1 MKLLNAIK
9 LTTKA
14 FAITCCVAS
23 AFTSVNSFA
32 SDDSFKLRLASAEG
46 DKNSPIGKSMEM
58 WADIVKRNSDGRIK
72 TNVYYQGELGS
83 QQEMF
88 DQLVKG
94 NIDMMITW
102 PQTSY
107 DPRIGVN
114 NLPYLVLDWDDAL
127 KAYGEDGWLIKVVDP
142 IFEEVGLKY
151 FGPYPEGFGGIAT
164 KDVVA
169 SSVEEARGIK
179 IRSQTFFPLP
189 QTVNAL
195 GYQAIPIDWNEVYTS
210 LQTGVVDG
218 DGSNVIYWDYEYF
231 GDLLTHYTH
240 TKHNFSAAS
249 LVMSQETWN
258 KLDKEDQA
266 IIESAAQEVISKQF
280 KDAKA
285 EDDKWIATAQKAG
298 MTYIDVQGEQLSEL
312 VSAVRSEVWPE
323 AEEVL
328 GSEIMAN
335 IRKNASVPK

>member
-1 MKLLNAIK
+1 MEILKKMKFGIR
-9 LTTKA
+9 
-14 FAITCCVAS
+14 AITLVVCAGAAVLSTQTMAS
-23 AFTSVNSFA
+23 N
-32 SDDSFKLRLASAEG
+32 DSFKLRLATVEG
-46 DKNSPIGKSMEM
+46 DKSSPIGKSMEL
-58 WADIVKRNSDGRIK
+58 WADLIKEKSGGRIK
-72 TNVYYQGELGS
+72 TNIYYQGELGS

-107 DPRIGVN
+107 DQRLGIN
-114 NLPYLVLDWDDAL
+114 NLPYLVLDWENAL
-127 KAYGEDGWLIKVVDP
+127 KAYGKDGWLRKAIDP
-142 IFEEVGLKY
+142 IYNEVGLKY

-164 KDVVA
+164 KDVQA
-169 SSVEEARGIK
+169 STIEEARGIK

-240 TKHNFSAAS
+240 TKHNFSAAA
-249 LVMSQETWN
+249 LIMSQESWG
-258 KLDKEDQA
+258 KLDEEDRR
-266 IIESAAQEVISKQF
+266 IIESAAEVVITKQF
-280 KDAKA
+280 ENGRA
-285 EDDKWIATAQKAG
+285 EEEKWIAKAQEGG
-298 MTYIDVQGEQLSEL
+298 MKYIDLQGTQLNDL
-312 VSAVRSEVWPE
+312 VSRVREEIWPQAEKSFGPEVME
-323 AEEVL
+323 T
-328 GSEIMAN
+328 
-335 IRKNASVPK
+335 IRTNALLPQ